1 MNRTSPPQLAESAED
16 IAGRIEVRGID
27 YVPDEE
33 RHGKPTELF
42 WIWLSANVTYLYF
55 TLGGFVLLA
64 GLTLW
69 QAITVVVVGNLY
81 WFGVGALA
89 ISGPSSGTPSV
100 VVTRAMFGIRG
111 NRPLSAGIGWL
122 IAIAYEFINLALGS
136 LAGFAL
142 ADQLGLGSSWPVRA
156 AILVTVAVVTFAISI
171 YGHATIAKL
180 SPYFSA
186 VLALIMLVL
195 GAFVVAHTQ
204 IGYRP
209 EQSLGVAGTWVAVA
223 VSIALIAG
231 VPLSW
236 GTGADYARYLP
247 RQASPRKVLIYTA
260 LGGFVPAVVLAVL
273 GVLAATAVD
282 MNDAQTNL
290 REIVPG
296 WFYPVFLLV
305 IVLSSITNNVLTAY
319 SSGLCL
325 QALGIRMSRAR
336 TVFIDGVLSTGLAA
350 YALFVSN
357 FLDSLSRTIE
367 LSVAVLAP
375 SMALYVTDIVL
386 RRNDY
391 DGVGINDE
399 TEDSP
404 YWYRRGWNVAG
415 TVAFLGGIAA
425 CLLFV
430 HTSTFSGPLS
440 NALGGADLS
449 FLVGPLVTAIIYI
462 ALFSRQRQASAVSL

>member
-1 MNRTSPPQLAESAED
+1 MRPTNGLQITTPTPDLD
-16 IAGRIEVRGID
+16 VAGRVEVRGID
-27 YVPDEE
+27 YVPDDE
-33 RHGKPTELF
+33 RHGKPVELF

-64 GLTLW
+64 GLSLW
-69 QAITVVVVGNLY
+69 QAIAAVVIGNLY

-89 ISGPSSGTPSV
+89 VSGPASGTPSV

-122 IAIAYEFINLALGS
+122 VAIVYEFINLALGA

-142 ADQLGLGSSWPVRA
+142 ADQLGLGDSWPVRV
-156 AILVTVAVVTFAISI
+156 AILAIVAVVTFAISI

-186 VLALIMLVL
+186 ILAVIMLALGGFVLA
-195 GAFVVAHTQ
+195 HTRFDYQ
-204 IGYRP
+204 PAEPLDTVG
-209 EQSLGVAGTWVAVA
+209 SWVAVA
-223 VSIALIAG
+223 LSIALIAG

-236 GTGADYARYLP
+236 ATGADYARYLP
-247 RQASPRKVLIYTA
+247 RTTSQRKVLVYTA
-260 LGGFVPAVVLAVL
+260 LGGFVPAVLLAVL
-273 GVLAATAVD
+273 GVLAGTAVD

-290 REIVPG
+290 AEIVPG

-325 QALGIRMSRAR
+325 QALGVKMSRAR

-350 YALFVSN
+350 YALFVSD
-357 FLDSLSRTIE
+357 FLDSLSKTIE
-367 LSVAVLAP
+367 LSVAVLGP

-386 RRNDY
+386 RRNRY
-391 DGVGINDE
+391 DGVALNDE
-399 TEDSP
+399 QPGSR
-404 YWYRRGWNVAG
+404 YWYQRGWNTAG
-415 TVAFLGGIAA
+415 TVALLAGVLA

-430 HTSTFSGPLS
+430 NTSVYTGPLS

-449 FLVGPLVTAIIYI
+449 FLIGPVVTAVVY
-462 ALFSRQRQASAVSL
+462 AVLFSRQRERA